1 MEALVE
7 TDRERVI
14 IIGAGHNGLIAAFY
28 LAKAGYAPLVLE
40 RSNTVG
46 GSAVTE
52 EIHPGYRCPALFDM
66 TGPLLPQIVND
77 LQLAQKGLET
87 IESKI
92 QLLALHPNG
101 SPLRIYEDA
110 EVTARELAQL
120 SSHDA
125 AKFPEF
131 HATLAKFGKAIAP
144 LLAVSPP
151 DIDNPTM
158 RDFLNLGKFGLK
170 FRGLHKKDAY
180 RLLRWGPMAIADL
193 AAEWFETELLRA
205 AIEARG
211 TFGTFAG
218 PWSAGT
224 TVGLLMQAALG
235 SPARIRGGIGLLT
248 QTLAKLASAAGAE
261 VRTAN
266 AVRRI
271 LIQQGRAHGV
281 ALDGGEEINAHAV
294 ISNADPQHTFLRLV
308 DPSELDP
315 GFLTKIR
322 SYRTMGSTAKVNLAL
337 SGPPPFSD
345 GDQVAQIHIGP
356 DTDYLERAYDASK
369 YGDFSAEPVLS
380 MTVPSLADPSLA
392 PQPGHVMSIFVQYAP
407 YRLRMGTWDSRR
419 EEFGDVVVKTLSRHA
434 PGIEKLILQRQIL
447 TPLDLERR
455 FGLTG
460 GHLFHGEHALD
471 QLFAFRPVLGWARYR
486 TPIKGL
492 YLCGSGTHPG
502 GGITGAPGLNAS
514 RVFIATD

>member
-1 MEALVE
+1 MEALVA

-46 GSAVTE
+46 GSAVSE
-52 EIHPGYRCPALFDM
+52 EIHPGFRCPALFDM

-87 IESKI
+87 IESNI
-92 QLLALHPNG
+92 QLLALHSNG
-101 SPLRIYEDA
+101 SPLRIYEDPEA
-110 EVTARELAQL
+110 TARELAQA

-131 HATLAKFGKAIAP
+131 HRTLSKLGSAIAP

-151 DIDNPTM
+151 DIDHPTM
-158 RDFLNLGKFGLK
+158 RDFLNLGRFGLK
-170 FRGLHKKDAY
+170 FRRLDKKDAY

-193 AAEWFETELLRA
+193 TGEWFETELLRA
-205 AIEARG
+205 AIEVRG
-211 TFGTFAG
+211 TFGRFAG

-235 SPARIRGGIGLLT
+235 SPVRIRGGIGLLT
-248 QTLAKLASAAGAE
+248 QTLAKTASVAGAE
-261 VRTAN
+261 IRTAN

-271 LIQQGRAHGV
+271 LIEHGRAQGV
-281 ALDGGEEINAHAV
+281 ALESGEEINAHAV

-322 SYRTMGSTAKVNLAL
+322 SYRTMGCTAKVNLAL
-337 SGPPPFSD
+337 SGPPPFGD
-345 GDQVAQIHIGP
+345 GDKVARIHIGP
-356 DTDYLERAYDASK
+356 DTDYLERAFDASK
-369 YGDFSAEPVLS
+369 YGEFSPEPVLS
-380 MTVPSLADPSLA
+380 ITVPSLADPSLA
-392 PQPGHVMSIFVQYAP
+392 PQPAHVMSIFVQYAP
-407 YRLRMGTWDSRR
+407 YRLKTGSWDSRR
-419 EEFGDVVVKTLSRHA
+419 EEFGDVVVKTLARHA
-434 PGIEKLILQRQIL
+434 PGIEKLILHRQIL
-447 TPLDLERR
+447 TPVDLERR

-514 RVFIATD
+514 RAFIATD

>member
-1 MEALVE
+1 
-7 TDRERVI
+7 
-14 IIGAGHNGLIAAFY
+14 
-28 LAKAGYAPLVLE
+28 
-40 RSNTVG
+40 
-46 GSAVTE
+46 
-52 EIHPGYRCPALFDM
+52 
-66 TGPLLPQIVND
+66 
-77 LQLAQKGLET
+77 
-87 IESKI
+87 
-92 QLLALHPNG
+92 
-101 SPLRIYEDA
+101 
-110 EVTARELAQL
+110 
-120 SSHDA
+120 
-125 AKFPEF
+125 
-131 HATLAKFGKAIAP
+131 
-144 LLAVSPP
+144 
-151 DIDNPTM
+151 
-158 RDFLNLGKFGLK
+158 
-170 FRGLHKKDAY
+170 
-180 RLLRWGPMAIADL
+180 
-193 AAEWFETELLRA
+193 
-205 AIEARG
+205 
-211 TFGTFAG
+211 
-218 PWSAGT
+218 
-224 TVGLLMQAALG
+224 
-235 SPARIRGGIGLLT
+235 LLT

-281 ALDGGEEINAHAV
+281 ALDSGEEINAHAV